1 MSMITATFLMSDVE
15 SSTRLWESQPQQ
27 MRQATE
33 LLDSLIEAASRQF
46 NGTVVKE
53 RGEGDS
59 HFVVFSN
66 ASDAVGA
73 AVAIQDSIGSS
84 SWPTDPG
91 LKLRIAVHTGEVHRR
106 EGDFYGP
113 TVNRCARIRA
123 VASAGQVL
131 VSGPAA
137 ALCKASLPEGAR
149 LSDLGN
155 HRLRDLLEPIRVF
168 QLSTGV
174 GGSFPPLRSL
184 RSDHTNLPMQLTS
197 FVGREAQIS
206 DLAGLLDTKR
216 ILTLVGPGGSGKTR
230 LALQVGAES
239 SDRFEDGVWFVSLVS
254 LTEPGGVAS
263 TAATAMGL
271 SVPPSSDP
279 IEAIAAEFAKKRALV
294 ILDNCEHLGDEP
306 ARFVD
311 ALVKACPDLSVMAT
325 SRRGLGLAGEA
336 LYNVPPLEVPDLDN
350 APNPDR
356 VGATEAVRLLLER
369 AKAKAPEF
377 KFGEANAW
385 QVGQLCAALEGMPLA
400 IELAAPKLRLLSPD
414 RIVQLLREDL
424 GGLEAADLDVD
435 PRHRTLRSAIAWSF
449 AQLSEETRHAL
460 CLLACFPA
468 GFTLQIAESVLGARA
483 ISTLEELIDNSL
495 VQPHHESAGEPRYR
509 ILETIRQYA
518 EESCD
523 PSWLD
528 EAAEKRYAWAL
539 EFACSTKPELVGPN
553 QESTLAAVHAEYDN
567 LRATLEWADG
577 QPAERGLLVP
587 LAANLDRFWHR
598 KGLIKEGRVW
608 LERANAME
616 HPGSVELA
624 MVKRALGIFAKL
636 NGDYVIAIESL
647 TESLRLFEI
656 HDLINEVG
664 GTLCNLGITQLDL
677 GHLNAARD
685 SLERALP
692 IYRENGDRARLAM
705 VIQNLGTVELDS
717 GHLDKASDHLQ
728 EAAKLAND
736 AGDHWNLAAIQSNL
750 GMLSM
755 ATGDVLH
762 ACRNL
767 RESLDL
773 YGNLGDMMGASRPI
787 KHAAELANKVGHD
800 LLAAH
805 CLSAMKALVRIQA
818 YKSSAQESKELRD
831 LERKIVSAIT
841 LPIFEQVS
849 RHTLKLGPEELLAQT
864 RDCLTTLEEIELA
877 LKREP

>member
-1 MSMITATFLMSDVE
+1 MPMITATFLMSDVE
-15 SSTRLWESQPQQ
+15 SSTRLWESQPHQ

-33 LLDSLIEAASRQF
+33 LLDSLIEAAARQF

-73 AVAIQDSIGSS
+73 AVAIQDSVRGS

-91 LKLRIAVHTGEVHRR
+91 LKLRVAVHTGEVHHR
-106 EGDFYGP
+106 EGDYYGP

-123 VASAGQVL
+123 VACAGQVL

-155 HRLRDLLEPIRVF
+155 HRLRDLLEPIRIF
-168 QLSTGV
+168 QLSAGA
-174 GGSFPPLRSL
+174 GESFPPLRSL
-184 RSDHTNLPMQLTS
+184 RSDQTNLPMQLTS
-197 FVGREAQIS
+197 FVGREAQIADIS
-206 DLAGLLDTKR
+206 TLLETKR

-263 TAATAMGL
+263 TAAAAMGL
-271 SVPPSSDP
+271 SVPPSGDP
-279 IEAIAAEFAKKRALV
+279 LEAIASEFAKKRALV

-306 ARFVD
+306 ARFVG

-385 QVGQLCAALEGMPLA
+385 QVGQLCASLEGMPLA

-449 AQLSEETRHAL
+449 AQLSEETRRAL

-523 PSWLD
+523 SSWLD

-539 EFACSTKPELVGPN
+539 ALARSTKPELVGPN

-567 LRATLEWADG
+567 LRATLEWAEG

-598 KGLIKEGRVW
+598 KGLIKEGLRW
-608 LERANAME
+608 LETALSQPSESKQDQAITTRSAGVFCNLVGNPSRAQ
-616 HPGSVELA
+616 ELLA
-624 MVKRALGIFAKL
+624 TAVQLLRALGAEDEMAGALVNAGIAATTAGSTKEARKFLREAL
-636 NGDYVIAIESL
+636 TIYSRQGDRTREALVLQNLA
-647 TESLRLFEI
+647 
-656 HDLINEVG
+656 
-664 GTLCNLGITQLDL
+664 TLELDSKRF
-677 GHLNAARD
+677 GSA
-685 SLERALP
+685 ERALL
-692 IYRENGDRARLAM
+692 RAKSALETLDDKWGLATT
-705 VIQNLGTVELDS
+705 L
-717 GHLDKASDHLQ
+717 
-728 EAAKLAND
+728 
-736 AGDHWNLAAIQSNL
+736 
-750 GMLSM
+750 
-755 ATGDVLH
+755 
-762 ACRNL
+762 
-767 RESLDL
+767 
-773 YGNLGDMMGASRPI
+773 GNLGSVYVELRRP
-787 KHAAELANKVGHD
+787 ELAVD
-800 LLAAH
+800 YLRQS
-805 CLSAMKALVRIQA
+805 LSAWIELGDAQSSALVLKHMATLAEQMGHAEMACRLLVFCR
-818 YKSSAQESKELRD
+818 ELR
-831 LERKIVSAIT
+831 RRTGFVSTGIDKQE
-841 LPIFEQVS
+841 LD
-849 RHTLKLGPEELLAQT
+849 ELLSKVEHQLPEAAL
-864 RDCLTTLEEIELA
+864 RAIEASASSRSSEEMTSYA
-877 LKREP
+877 LDGIGLVLNVASHI